1 MTWLKL
7 PGEAQRMAKLPK
19 NIIRKYGISKK
30 AWSIF
35 RGEKRT
41 TTRRVSGMARRRH
54 SRSRGGG
61 GPGGGKLMNG
71 LIKPSGMLGQAVS
84 GLGAAYVSNLI
95 PVNIPYK
102 PTIAAFLVGGIPG
115 AVATVLVGNMSGA
128 ASNQSGIKLW

>member
-1 MTWLKL
+1 
-7 PGEAQRMAKLPK
+7 MAKLPK
-19 NIIRKYGISKK
+19 SIIRKYGISKK
-30 AWSIF
+30 AWSVF

-41 TTRRVSGMARRRH
+41 TSRRVSGMARRARH
-54 SRSRGGG
+54 SRSRGRGG
-61 GPGGGKLMNG
+61 FGGGKLMNG

-115 AVATVLVGNMSGA
+115 AVATVLVGNMSGS